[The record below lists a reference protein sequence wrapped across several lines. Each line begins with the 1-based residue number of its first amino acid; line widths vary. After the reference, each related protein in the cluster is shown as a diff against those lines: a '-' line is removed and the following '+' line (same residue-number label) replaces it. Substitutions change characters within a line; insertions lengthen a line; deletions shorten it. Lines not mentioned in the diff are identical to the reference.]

1 MQETDRQKMAE
12 SMKDRPLISV
22 IMPAYNAEKY
32 IAEAIQSV
40 ISQTYTN
47 WQLLI
52 IDDCS
57 TDRTAEI
64 AEEFEKSDQRI
75 RVLRNPQNIGVAKT
89 RNRGFDLAKGEWLA
103 LLDSDDRWHKE
114 KLEKQLALA
123 DNSDADIIYCS
134 YALTDENGKHLSD
147 YKVPQITTYC
157 DMLKECVLSC
167 STVLLHSRILTNH
180 RFLYD
185 YYQEDYAFWLEL
197 LRSGYKAEACC
208 DVLADY
214 RIINGSR
221 SRNKLRSAKN
231 RWIVY
236 RKVEKLSLIKSVRV
250 FVPYAFRGIAKY
262 WVFVK

>member
-1 MQETDRQKMAE
+1 MQETDRQEMAE
-12 SMKDRPLISV
+12 GMKNNPLVSV

-47 WQLLI
+47 WQLLV

-64 AEEFEKSDQRI
+64 AEEFEKTDQRI
-75 RVLRNPQNIGVAKT
+75 RALRNPKNMGVAKT
-89 RNRGFDLAKGEWLA
+89 RNRGLDLAEGEWVA

-114 KLEKQLALA
+114 KLEKQLAVA
-123 DNSDADIIYCS
+123 ENSDEDIIYCS
-134 YALTDENGKHLSD
+134 YALTDESGKHLSD
-147 YKVPQITTYC
+147 YKVPRTTTYH

-167 STVLLHSRILTNH
+167 STVLLHRGILASH
-180 RFLYD
+180 HFLYD
-185 YYQEDYAFWLEL
+185 CYQEDYAFWLEL
-197 LRSGYKAEACC
+197 LRAGYRAEACC

-214 RIINGSR
+214 RIVNGSR
-221 SRNKLRSAKN
+221 SRNKLKSAKN

-236 RKVEKLSLIKSVRV
+236 RRVEKLSLVRSIRA
-250 FVPYAFRGIAKY
+250 FMTYAFRGVMKY
-262 WVFVK
+262 RGL